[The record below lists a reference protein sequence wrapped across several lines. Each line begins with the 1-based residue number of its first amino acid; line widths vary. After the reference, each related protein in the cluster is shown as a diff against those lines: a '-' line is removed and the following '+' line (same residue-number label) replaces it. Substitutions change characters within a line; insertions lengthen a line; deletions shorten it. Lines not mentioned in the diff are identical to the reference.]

1 MPHHTAN
8 GWNHRI
14 SQTLRDDIEQIR
26 KRVLI
31 AWRKEQDQKPQQSN
45 VGAGPA
51 SAGAGPSNIGAI
63 PPAKRR
69 KLSAD
74 ALPPATAAR
83 DDIEQDLSA
92 IAHFFANG
100 GAEGEEDH
108 WQILTAKVMNGLF
121 VVARCPYSSIQTPC
135 KTEKSWE
142 EFYGKHYTQVS
153 ELYAL
158 LTDEPQS
165 AVE

>member
-31 AWRKEQDQKPQQSN
+31 AWRKEQDQKPQLSN

-108 WQILTAKVMNGLF
+108 WQILTAKVTTGLF
-121 VVARCPYSSIQTPC
+121 FVARCPY
-135 KTEKSWE
+135 
-142 EFYGKHYTQVS
+142 
-153 ELYAL
+153 
-158 LTDEPQS
+158 
-165 AVE
+165 